1 MQDKILKRS
10 WVTISIDSLLKN
22 LKIYLNNI
30 QESTSIMAVV
40 KADAYGHGAVE
51 ISKALQKK
59 GINNFAVSNVMEA
72 VELRQSG
79 V

>member
-40 KADAYGHGAVE
+40 KADAFGHGAGK
-51 ISKALQKK
+51 IFQYFQSTSKK
-59 GINNFAVSNVMEA
+59 GN
-72 VELRQSG
+72 Q
-79 V
+79 